1 MVKKILI
8 SGASGFVG
16 GILVE
21 HLSKTAN
28 YDVYVMDKHIALSP
42 RYQLENRSIFEEQR
56 PILPLK
62 EKFYVCDITDKNQ
75 LSRIIQDNQINNE
88 CDLIYTDRLMNL
100 QSKLMIKMMIHFR
113 VFVRKNLQQHT
124 RIRFENYLLPR
135 LSIIKNFQSM
145 LIIKDTR
152 FLNFGNFMSDDY
164 QFYLQLLT
172 VFWLFKL
179 HHRNQKD
186 IFQLVE

>member
-21 HLSKTAN
+21 HLSKNPN

-42 RYQLENRSIFEEQR
+42 RYQLENRSISEEQR

-113 VFVRKNLQQHT
+113 VFVLKNLQQHT
-124 RIRFENYLLPR
+124 RI
-135 LSIIKNFQSM
+135 
-145 LIIKDTR
+145 
-152 FLNFGNFMSDDY
+152 
-164 QFYLQLLT
+164 
-172 VFWLFKL
+172 
-179 HHRNQKD
+179 
-186 IFQLVE
+186 